1 MEEEEKPNFD
11 SIKHR
16 SIESATDTS
25 LLIKI
30 KILIKKAIIILI
42 FGIFVIIIGFFI
54 KSNKSP
60 LPKGA
65 NESNE
70 SNDSSKMILKYFLYI
85 LGLILEI
92 IGIYFCITIKYKFEF
107 IFQGQKLIVTIRS
120 LCCSNIKQY
129 FISKL
134 DYIIIDQMY
143 VENDD
148 GSKENA
154 RSIGSEQQE
163 IPSKIII
170 NSIDEGYDE
179 IFSGSGNPPLFTNDE
194 VQFFN
199 QFMKININK
208 NNK

>member
-11 SIKHR
+11 TIKHR
-16 SIESATDTS
+16 SIESAKNTN

-30 KILIKKAIIILI
+30 QMLIKNAII
-42 FGIFVIIIGFFI
+42 FIFVGIIVIIAGFLF
-54 KSNKSP
+54 
-60 LPKGA
+60 G
-65 NESNE
+65 
-70 SNDSSKMILKYFLYI
+70 SSIMQNLNYILCI
-85 LGLILEI
+85 LGLILVI
-92 IGIYFCITIKYKFEF
+92 IGIYFCITIKYIFEF
-107 IFQGQKLIVTIRS
+107 SFQGQKLIVTIRS
-120 LCCSNIKQY
+120 LFCSNNKQY

-208 NNK
+208 K